1 MPEKQNLFDIREYG
15 ASNENALNTEAI
27 QNAIDACHQAGGGT
41 VVCPA
46 GCFITGTLMM
56 KSSVELHLA
65 PGCRIKGS
73 KDLNDYARLEG
84 AGFIT
89 RSLPE
94 KSGIPLIGA
103 VEAQDIAITGNGTID
118 GSGIAFYDPDKT
130 DQSGKFDK
138 PDTPRPR
145 IMMLYKCHNLRIE
158 NVSLVDSPCWTIWL
172 MQCENVNVR
181 NVKITGDIRM
191 RNNDGIDIDSCKNV
205 CISDCFVD
213 TEDDCIAVRA
223 MQRRYESPQPCENIT
238 VTNCIL
244 ESRCQGIR
252 VGCPGDGVIRN
263 GVFTNLVINSH
274 NNGIII
280 QNPHRYLPET
290 STGDADVSNLIFSN
304 IALNCR
310 NIPLWISVEEGISL
324 KRLSDLHFSDLTV
337 KSGSPC
343 IIQGSRETI
352 VENVFFSNSDIKTTG
367 EDAVICRNCQGVRLN
382 NVTLSNGRSC

>member
-1 MPEKQNLFDIREYG
+1 MPEKQSTFDIRDYG
-15 ASNENALNTEAI
+15 ASTENALNTDAI
-27 QNAIDACHQAGGGT
+27 QNAINACHQARGGT
-41 VVCPA
+41 VLCPS

-56 KSSVELHLA
+56 KSNVELHLA
-65 PGCRIKGS
+65 AGCRLKGS
-73 KDLNDYARLEG
+73 KNLHDYIQLEG
-84 AGFIT
+84 SGFIT
-89 RSLPE
+89 HSLPE

-118 GSGIAFYDPDKT
+118 GSGIAFYDPEKT
-130 DQSGKFDK
+130 SPSGKYDK

-145 IMMLYKCHNLRIE
+145 IMMLYNCHNLRIE

-181 NVKITGDIRM
+181 NVKINGDPRM

-205 CISDCFVD
+205 CISDCFMD

-223 MQRRYESPQPCENIT
+223 MQRRYEPPQPCENIT

-263 GVFTNLVINSH
+263 CMFSNLVINGS
-274 NNGIII
+274 NGIII
-280 QNPHRYLPET
+280 QNPHRYLPEN
-290 STGDADVSNLIFSN
+290 SDGDADISNLFFSN
-304 IALNCR
+304 IAVQCSK
-310 NIPLWISVEEGISL
+310 IPIWISVEEGIRL
-324 KRLSDLHFSDLTV
+324 KRLSDLHFSDIKI

-343 IIQGSRETI
+343 TIQGSRETT
-352 VENVFFSNSDIKTTG
+352 VEDVFFSSIDIKTTG
-367 EDAVICRNCQGVRLN
+367 DDAVICRNCRGVRLN
-382 NVTLSNGRSC
+382 NVMLSNEPDV